1 MRGQAWQVRLVHLF
15 DILDPFSLFASTLG
29 FPPEAFYNKQL
40 AHGLTLGMSLE
51 LKLLQMLIKMGHKAM
66 VKKMR
71 AYWLD
76 TQPDMVVSLITNFN
90 RALCESLRLALPGAA
105 YVTVLT
111 DMADH
116 PPAFWI
122 EPDQPQ
128 QLVCGTS
135 YAAQQALSAGCTAE
149 RVHQTSGMILSPRFY
164 DVCDTDRLVERF
176 KHGLSAHHAVG
187 LVMFGAYGSEVMKH
201 IAARLA
207 DTPLILICGKNA
219 ALAKSLRAMSTQAP
233 HVVVEF
239 TDDMAYWMHLADFF
253 IGKPGP
259 ASLSEAVHMGLPVVI
274 TCNAWTMPQERWNTE
289 WVRSNGLG
297 VVHRSFRS
305 VRSAVH
311 AIVNDLPR
319 WQKNVRQMQ
328 NRAVFEVPQLLTRL
342 FPRLDSAQKR
352 PDSVECHGSR

>member
-76 TQPDMVVSLITNFN
+76 TQPDMVVSLIPNFN

-135 YAAQQALSAGCTAE
+135 YAAQQALSAGCSAE

-164 DVCDTDRLVERF
+164 EVSDSDRLAQRL
-176 KHGLSAHHAVG
+176 KHGLSDHHAVG
-187 LVMFGAYGSEVMKH
+187 LVMFGAYGSKVMKH
-201 IAARLA
+201 IAARLV
-207 DTPLILICGKNA
+207 DMPLILICGKNA
-219 ALAKSLRAMSTQAP
+219 ALAKSLRAMPTQAP
-233 HVVVEF
+233 HVVVAA
-239 TDDMAYWMHLADFF
+239 TA
-253 IGKPGP
+253 PP
-259 ASLSEAVHMGLPVVI
+259 ALP
-274 TCNAWTMPQERWNTE
+274 
-289 WVRSNGLG
+289 
-297 VVHRSFRS
+297 HR
-305 VRSAVH
+305 
-311 AIVNDLPR
+311 
-319 WQKNVRQMQ
+319 
-328 NRAVFEVPQLLTRL
+328 
-342 FPRLDSAQKR
+342 
-352 PDSVECHGSR
+352 CGS